1 MTHHLFFLL
10 LLGVLLFSLA
20 RMCFLGWSLCW
31 LLVASVGKNWPGRT
45 PHAVSCSEPVP
56 QRKSTIE
63 SRHLLIFTKGE
74 WTLCS
79 GFSRSS
85 RA

>member
-1 MTHHLFFLL
+1 MRILGRAGKERLTKGFFQRFT
-10 LLGVLLFSLA
+10 GP
-20 RMCFLGWSLCW
+20 GSLCW
-31 LLVASVGKNWPGRT
+31 LLVASVGQNRPVRT

-63 SRHLLIFTKGE
+63 SMHLLIFKKGK
-74 WTLCS
+74 WTLCR